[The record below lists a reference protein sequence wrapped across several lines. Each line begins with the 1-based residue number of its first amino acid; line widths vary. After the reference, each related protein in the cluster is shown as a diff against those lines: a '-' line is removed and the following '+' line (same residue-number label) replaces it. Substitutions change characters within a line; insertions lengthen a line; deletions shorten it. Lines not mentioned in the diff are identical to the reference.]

1 MKKPRLV
8 VGSPVGVTSRTSA

>member
-8 VGSPVGVTSRTSA
+8 VGSPVGVTSSTSA